1 MRLKDKVAIITGG
14 GRGLGRGIALRF
26 AQEGAAV
33 VLADRD
39 AAASRQTA
47 EEIKALGGRRVLA
60 LAVDVS
66 RKAQVRRMVDETVGH
81 FGGVDILVNN
91 AGISKVIPFL
101 EATEEDW
108 DRIMAVNLK
117 GAFLCCQAV
126 LPIMVKRGRGKIIN
140 MSSQSGKT
148 GNSWYAAYC
157 ASKFGLIGLTQSLAA
172 EFAPQGITVNAI
184 CPGVIFT
191 PLWEEQLPDYARK
204 KNLSPAQVKS
214 YLEKRI
220 PLGRLGRVEDV
231 ANLAVFLA
239 SDEADYM
246 TGQALNVT
254 GGTEVH

>member
-14 GRGLGRGIALRF
+14 GRGIGRGIALRF
-26 AQEGAAV
+26 AQEGAV
-33 VLADRD
+33 VALADRD
-39 AAASRQTA
+39 AAASRQAA
-47 EEIKALGGRRVLA
+47 EEVKALGGQVLA

-66 RKAQVRRMVDETVGH
+66 RKAQVGRMVDETVGH

-101 EATEEDW
+101 ETTEEGW
-108 DRIMAVNLK
+108 DRIMAINLK
-117 GAFLCCQAV
+117 GAFLCCQAI
-126 LPIMVKRGRGKIIN
+126 LPIMVRRGKGKIIN

-172 EFAPQGITVNAI
+172 EFAPHGITVNAI

-191 PLWEEQLPDYARK
+191 PMWEEQLSDYARK
-204 KNLSPAQVKS
+204 KNLSPHQVKS
-214 YLEKRI
+214 YLEKRV
-220 PLGRLGRVEDV
+220 PLGSLGRVEDV

-239 SDEADYM
+239 SDESDYM
-246 TGQALNVT
+246 TGQALNIS
-254 GGTEVH
+254 GGAEVH

>member
-14 GRGLGRGIALRF
+14 GRGIGRGIALRF

-33 VLADRD
+33 ALADRE

-47 EEIKALGGRRVLA
+47 EEVRALGGKVLA
-60 LAVDVS
+60 LAVDVG
-66 RKAQVRRMVDETVGH
+66 RQAQVRRMVDETASH

-101 EATEEDW
+101 EMTEEDW
-108 DRIMAVNLK
+108 DLIMAINLK

-126 LPIMVKRGRGKIIN
+126 LPIMVRRGKGKIIN

-172 EFAPQGITVNAI
+172 EFAPHGIAVNAI
-184 CPGVIFT
+184 CPGVVFT

-204 KNLSPAQVKS
+204 KNLPPGEVKS

-220 PLGRLGRVEDV
+220 PMGRLGRVEDV
-231 ANLAVFLA
+231 ANLALFLA
-239 SDEADYM
+239 SDESEYM
-246 TGQALNVT
+246 TGQALNIT
-254 GGTEVH
+254 GGEEVH

>member
-1 MRLKDKVAIITGG
+1 MRLKDRVVIITGG
-14 GRGLGRGIALRF
+14 GRGIGRGIALRF

-33 VLADRD
+33 ALADRD

-47 EEIKALGGRRVLA
+47 EEVRALGGKVLA

-66 RKAQVRRMVDETVGH
+66 HKAQVRRMVDETAGH

-101 EATEEDW
+101 ETTEEDW
-108 DRIMAVNLK
+108 DRILAVNLK
-117 GAFLCCQAV
+117 GAFLCCQTV
-126 LPIMVKRGRGKIIN
+126 LPIMVKRGKGKIIN

-172 EFAPQGITVNAI
+172 EFAPHGITVNAI

-191 PLWEEQLPDYARK
+191 SMWEEQLPDYARK
-204 KNLSPAQVKS
+204 KNLAPDQVKS

-220 PLGRLGRVEDV
+220 PLGHLGRVEDV
-231 ANLAVFLA
+231 ANLALFLA
-239 SDEADYM
+239 SDESDYM
-246 TGQALNVT
+246 TGQALNIT
-254 GGTEVH
+254 GGEEVH